1 MEKNSGW
8 HVCIILAL
16 IAACYVNTRAVAK
29 VAALLNFKRNYFPGC
44 NATIKLCCDV
54 RPDKSI
60 RTGSIHVS
68 VHY

>member
-29 VAALLNFKRNYFPGC
+29 VAALFNFKRNYFPGC
-44 NATIKLCCDV
+44 NATIKLCCIALLYTYL
-54 RPDKSI
+54 PI
-60 RTGSIHVS
+60 RQS
-68 VHY
+68 